1 MGRVRALNVRESAFG
16 RKLGGTA
23 ENFVP
28 CICVHERT
36 AYAGVFYISA
46 KAAANGNFDPIIK
59 ERNRI

>member
-36 AYAGVFYISA
+36 AYAGVFI
-46 KAAANGNFDPIIK
+46 FPRRQRQMEILTP
-59 ERNRI
+59 